1 MSKHASG
8 KHANNGHAKR
18 RPVEKSK
25 GYVSKP
31 KEARRRLYRSI
42 AILGCVVIL
51 LSVAVLWLY
60 FENLRQ
66 ARVEYVKLGNTVHIE
81 STPTAKPV
89 LTAEPE
95 PTAEASEE
103 PEPTPE
109 PTPEPAHI
117 PVDFAYL
124 QSRNSDVDGW
134 IVVEGTDIDYPV
146 LYDTSDD
153 YYYLDHTRTGTY
165 SAAGSIFVEDYN
177 SRDFVDFNTV
187 IYGHNMRD
195 GSMFAQL
202 HYFEDEDF
210 FDSYETITIYTE
222 DSVLTY
228 QIFAAYV
235 RDNEHLMQYYSY
247 GTEED
252 RQDYID
258 DIYDHDGFFNYDIEV
273 TPDDRIVT
281 LSTCTGWTYTRFLV
295 QGVLI
300 SEEPGVCVTE

>member
-8 KHANNGHAKR
+8 KHASARHSA
-18 RPVEKSK
+18 PPAEK
-25 GYVSKP
+25 KP
-31 KEARRRLYRSI
+31 PTPTSRLYKTI
-42 AILGCVVIL
+42 AILGLVVIVL
-51 LSVAVLWLY
+51 ALAVLGLY
-60 FENLRQ
+60 YRSL
-66 ARVEYVKLGNTVHIE
+66 ARSRAEYAELSQMIHIE
-81 STPTAKPV
+81 PTP
-89 LTAEPE
+89 TAEPE

-109 PTPEPAHI
+109 PTPEPAQI

-210 FDSYETITIYTE
+210 FDSYDTITIYTE